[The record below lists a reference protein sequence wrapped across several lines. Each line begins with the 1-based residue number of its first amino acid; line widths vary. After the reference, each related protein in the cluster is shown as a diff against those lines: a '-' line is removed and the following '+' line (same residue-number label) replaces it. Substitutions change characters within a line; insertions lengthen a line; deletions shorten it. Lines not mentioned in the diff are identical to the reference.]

1 MKKIKD
7 IAAISS
13 GDIFGSAM
21 SAIFWFYLASQID
34 PSSYGEIF
42 WFLGIAGIF
51 STIALF
57 GTVSTITVYT
67 AKKIQI
73 QSTLNFIS
81 LSASVILSLIVIVLF
96 PSFYT
101 IDVGI
106 ILIAYVINTLAIG
119 DLLGRKQYTS
129 YSKYTFVQKGL
140 TLGLGFLFF
149 HLFGYEA
156 IIFALACSYM
166 FYIKRIYSIFREM
179 KIDFGLIKQRIGF
192 ITNNYLIILVTSA
205 VGGGQIDKI
214 IIVPLLGFT
223 LLGNYSLALQAISVM
238 MIFSSVFYKY
248 ILPQDSSGKN
258 TKNLKIF
265 AILVSILISL
275 VGIFLGP
282 ILIEMFFP
290 EYLEAKDAI
299 QIMSI
304 AIVPSTIALIFQS
317 RFLGSEK
324 SGVVLIGNIISLII
338 LTCGMIILGLN
349 FGIVGLAC
357 SLVIATSAKTVFF
370 LFTYYKNNNGV
381 DYVRT

>member
-1 MKKIKD
+1 MTAIKKIKD
-7 IAAISS
+7 IAAVSS

-129 YSKYTFVQKGL
+129 YSKYTLVQKGL

-192 ITNNYLIILVTSA
+192 ITNNYLTFILTGA
-205 VGGGQIDKI
+205 VGGGQVDKI
-214 IIVPLLGFT
+214 IVAPLLGFAI
-223 LLGNYSLALQAISVM
+223 LGNYSLALQVINIM
-238 MIFSSVFYKY
+238 MIFPSIFYKY
-248 ILPQDSSGKN
+248 LLPQESSGVKN
-258 TKNLKIF
+258 KKPKIIVIIF
-265 AILVSILISL
+265 SISISVLGIFIAPTLIENFFPKFIEAVDAIKIMSLVVIPVSIALILEAEFLGNERSKIVIIGTGISL
-275 VGIFLGP
+275 VFLTIG
-282 ILIEMFFP
+282 M
-290 EYLEAKDAI
+290 
-299 QIMSI
+299 
-304 AIVPSTIALIFQS
+304 IV
-317 RFLGSEK
+317 LGSW
-324 SGVVLIGNIISLII
+324 
-338 LTCGMIILGLN
+338 
-349 FGIVGLAC
+349 FGIIGVAW
-357 SLVIATSAKTVFF
+357 SLVIATTAKTSFY
-370 LFTYYKNNNGV
+370 LIKNF
-381 DYVRT
+381 